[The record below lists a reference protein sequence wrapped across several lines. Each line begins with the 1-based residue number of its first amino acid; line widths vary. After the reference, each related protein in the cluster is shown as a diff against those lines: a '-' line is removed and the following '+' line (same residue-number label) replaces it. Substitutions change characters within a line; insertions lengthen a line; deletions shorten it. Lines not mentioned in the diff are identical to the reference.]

1 MENKINYSIFK
12 DSLTNP
18 TFKVVEVLDEN
29 VDKCSF
35 SILCTIKK
43 DEKEEEFIVFKIMK
57 KEFSNLP
64 EITQKLNSLF
74 TNPIGIFNN
83 DIYYKFL
90 TTDIIE
96 NQLKVDFIY
105 PADARVIDKYRKK
118 GHILISETPEM
129 YYSITKKYIDS
140 IDPSHTNW
148 IKKILYENAEEL
160 LHKDEEFIIVQD
172 YNSKQ
177 NPDILNCLA
186 LTFINDI
193 KSIRDLNH
201 THLNLL
207 EKLRDTGREI
217 LSQKFKCPK
226 NKIRAFVHYPPTF
239 YYFHVHYLHVDLESS
254 STTVNRA
261 IDLNTIIQNIKIK
274 SDFYQTVDLEVTLL
288 KGSKLESL
296 LNN

>member
-1 MENKINYSIFK
+1 MENTIN
-12 DSLTNP
+12 DSLIKEIMGNS
-18 TFKVVEVLDEN
+18 TFKIVEVLDEN

-35 SILCTIKK
+35 SILCKIKK
-43 DEKEEEFIVFKIMK
+43 DEKEEFMVFKIMK
-57 KEFSNLP
+57 KEFS
-64 EITQKLNSLF
+64 KLSDVFKNFDLLF

-90 TTDIIE
+90 FTDMLE
-96 NQLKVDFIY
+96 NKLKVDFIY
-105 PADARVIDKYRKK
+105 PADTRVIDKYRKK
-118 GHILISETPEM
+118 GHILITETPEM
-129 YYSITKKYIDS
+129 YFSKTKKFIDS

-160 LHKDEEFIIVQD
+160 LYKDEDFIIVQD

-186 LTFINDI
+186 LTFNNDI

-201 THLNLL
+201 NHLNLL
-207 EKLRDTGREI
+207 EKLSNNGREV
-217 LSQKFKCPK
+217 LAKKFKFTK

-254 STTVNRA
+254 SITVNRA
-261 IDLNTIIQNIKIK
+261 IDLNTIIQNIKIQ
-274 SDFYQTVDLEVTLL
+274 SDYYQKVELEVTLL
-288 KGSKLESL
+288 KGSKLDEL
-296 LNN
+296 LN